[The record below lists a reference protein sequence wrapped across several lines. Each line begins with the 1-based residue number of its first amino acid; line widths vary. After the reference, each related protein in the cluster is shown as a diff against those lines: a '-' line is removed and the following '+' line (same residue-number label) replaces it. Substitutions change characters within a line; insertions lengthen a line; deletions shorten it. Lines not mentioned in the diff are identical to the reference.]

1 MCGHKGI
8 LHGGASAA
16 TLDQFFGLMNCLPK
30 IQGFTGQLNL
40 SYRKII
46 LCPSTVL
53 IRGTFDRVERRKHYF
68 KAVILDEVV
77 CSNSLISICYH
88 LYLFDFICITYFQ
101 NDPCVEAECLYIESN
116 VAKTFDNAVSKLEQ
130 N

>member
-16 TLDQFFGLMNCLPK
+16 TLDQFFGLMNCLPPCR
-30 IQGFTGQLNL
+30 GFTGQLSV

-53 IRGTFDRVERRKHYF
+53 IRGVVDRVERRKHFF
-68 KAVILDEVV
+68 KAVIYDDIV
-77 CSNSLISICYH
+77 CLSSDNH
-88 LYLFDFICITYFQ
+88 L
-101 NDPCVEAECLYIESN
+101 
-116 VAKTFDNAVSKLEQ
+116 
-130 N
+130 

>member
-8 LHGGASAA
+8 LHGGSSAS
-16 TLDQFFGLMNCLPK
+16 TLDQFFGLMNS
-30 IQGFTGQLNL
+30 IADIRGFTGQLNC

-68 KAVILDEVV
+68 KAVIYDEVV
-77 CSNSLISICYH
+77 SII
-88 LYLFDFICITYFQ
+88 LMRL
-101 NDPCVEAECLYIESN
+101 NIERSMC
-116 VAKTFDNAVSKLEQ
+116 
-130 N
+130 